1 MNPPK
6 ILRACA
12 AALVVVA
19 GLLVFLNRGEAPRH
33 NSAFGA
39 ASTSAADAATPGPA
53 SAAASGRAES
63 PGPVDAGASPS
74 GPGRLAGAEILAE
87 RWLDDPAVSTQPR
100 RIRLARLES
109 GGPPV
114 RLVEQFHADDSTGE
128 LVALST
134 EVMRADA
141 ILVAVPAGGSALEL
155 AARLQAAGFSTE
167 PAQAPDAVV
176 CLRLS
181 EATLD
186 AVPEAIAAV
195 AARLPDLVAEP
206 DFIRFPSQTTPND
219 YDTTRLWGL
228 EKIEAP
234 AAWTV
239 TTGSGDI
246 VVAVIDSGITTNHP
260 DLVANLWVNP
270 GEVAGKGRD
279 DDDNGYIDDIHGWN
293 FAGSN
298 NAVTDTNGHGT
309 HVSGTIGAR
318 GNNADGLVG
327 VNWNVRVMALR
338 AGTTT
343 FADSALLNAL
353 RYATLM
359 RERGIRVVAVNMSL
373 GGTGFS
379 ATFRQE
385 LLNARAAGVL
395 VVAAAGNL
403 DDDMA
408 TANNDLVPVYPASYD
423 VDSVIAVASTHQ
435 GDGLSVFSHY
445 GATSVDLA
453 APGTAVLS
461 TYTGGG
467 YTRIDGTSMAAPHV
481 AGAVALVA
489 AADPSLTALQI
500 RARILDTVDPV
511 PALAGRVVTGGR
523 LNLRRAVSPSLVRP
537 RVVITSGGA
546 AAEVAAL
553 DRAGLGLTLEAVV
566 QSEGGVT
573 PAAALAWS
581 LVEGPQ
587 AVGFSAT
594 TGAATTVTFPVAGRY
609 RLRVTAAAGALQE
622 RDDLVVAVGP
632 DTTSSANGL
641 QGWWRFDDTGSS
653 TADSSGNSRIG
664 TVTSAVRSS
673 TAVLGTAM
681 EFNGSTSRV
690 GFNTPTLSRVSV
702 AGWARASGVNSLTIF
717 PRVVHMR
724 EGLLFGGFDSS
735 GLDDGNANTL
745 KFALDNGVSDVVWHS
760 PPGTYSIGTWYH
772 IAVTYDPTAT
782 HPAPTFY
789 INGVRQLTG
798 TQNSVAST
806 PTVAAGQGYIGDRGD
821 GMRGWLGQLDEV
833 RLYDRVLDDA
843 EVSWMSREAVVRAL
857 AGGTLT
863 SGATGDP
870 SSVPF
875 SFTPATT
882 ALGVSLLLNPR
893 WSDLSGTTLFTAT
906 GATSA
911 TATFTTSGTHLVR
924 FDATSSDGAH
934 ITRTISVDVGLPTVT
949 REGYYTGTTSTGGIW
964 TLLVRSDSTGTFFG
978 ASSRGSFQRDFTV
991 PESGIFVIDD
1001 RAGTV
1006 VSGRIFADGSVNGSI
1021 DGATTFS
1028 GARTSAGL
1036 GTADPARDGIY
1047 SGWVVDTGVRAAAQ
1061 VERGLISIAVEEP
1074 GEHRAAAGAIDT
1086 AGVFALSPGAGAS
1099 YTGSASGGRLDAS
1112 VTLPGQATA
1121 RQLVLLRDG
1130 ADPARRLVNISVR
1143 GVVGSGEAVLI
1154 PGFVVE
1160 GGALPVLV
1168 RGVGPGLVRFQVPSG
1183 LVLQQPR
1190 IVLRQGQVLV
1200 QQNAGWTLGGQTEA
1214 IIAANSLTRAFALDP
1229 TLPDSALTLPLA
1241 AEGYTVEVN
1250 GADGGTG
1257 IALAEIYD
1265 ARTGGETG
1273 GIVNISG
1280 RGFVGT
1286 GDNILIGGF
1295 VVTGDAP
1302 VLVLIRAAGPALSR
1316 FGVSGVLA
1324 QPRLR
1329 VVRGGAELATAAS
1342 WSAGE
1347 TQVSIAEAASLVKA
1361 FAFTAGAED
1370 SALLLSLPPGDYTA
1384 QVSGADGTS
1393 GIALLE
1399 IYHVRGM

>member
-1 MNPPK
+1 M
-6 ILRACA
+6 L
-12 AALVVVA
+12 
-19 GLLVFLNRGEAPRH
+19 FSRGEKPRH
-33 NSAFGA
+33 EALAVA
-39 ASTSAADAATPGPA
+39 ASAVAADPAKPGPDPAVAADRAERPA
-53 SAAASGRAES
+53 SVEAGPPRSGR
-63 PGPVDAGASPS
+63 
-74 GPGRLAGAEILAE
+74 GRLAGAEILAE

-100 RIRLARLES
+100 RIRLARLE
-109 GGPPV
+109 GEGQLV
-114 RLVEQFHADDSTGE
+114 RLVERFHVDGSTRE
-128 LVALST
+128 LVAIAT

-155 AARLQAAGFSTE
+155 TARLQAAGFSTE

-195 AARLPDLVAEP
+195 AARLSDLLAEP
-206 DFIRFPSQTTPND
+206 DFIRFPTQTTPND

-239 TTGSGDI
+239 TTGNSDV
-246 VVAVIDSGITTNHP
+246 VVAVIDSGITTSHP

-270 GEVAGKGRD
+270 GEVAGNGRD
-279 DDDNGYIDDIHGWN
+279 DDGNGYVDDVHGWN
-293 FAGSN
+293 FPGN
-298 NAVTDTNGHGT
+298 NGTVTDSNGHGT

-318 GNNADGLVG
+318 GNNAAGLVG

-338 AGTTT
+338 AGTSS

-353 RYATLM
+353 RYAILM
-359 RERGIRVVAVNMSL
+359 RQRGIRVVAVNMSL
-373 GGTGFS
+373 GGTGSS

-385 LLNARAAGVL
+385 LVNAGTAGVL

-403 DDDMA
+403 DADTP

-423 VDSVIAVASTHQ
+423 VDSLIAVASSNQ

-445 GATSVDLA
+445 GAISVDLA

-481 AGAVALVA
+481 AGAIALVA
-489 AADPSLTALQI
+489 AADPSLTALQL

-511 PALAGRVVTGGR
+511 PALAGRVVSGGR
-523 LNLRRAVSPSLVRP
+523 LNLRRAVSPSLLRP

-553 DRAGLGLTLEAVV
+553 DRAGLGLALEAVV
-566 QSEGGVT
+566 QPEGGVT
-573 PAAALAWS
+573 PVAALAWS
-581 LVEGPQ
+581 QVEGPQ

-594 TGAATTVTFPVAGRY
+594 SGAATTVTFPVAGRY
-609 RLRVTAAAGALQE
+609 RMRVTATAGALQE
-622 RDDLVVAVGP
+622 RDDIVVAVGP
-632 DTTSSANGL
+632 DTTSSTDGL
-641 QGWWRFDDTGSS
+641 QAWWRFDDTGGT

-664 TVTSAVRSS
+664 TVNSAVRSS
-673 TAVLGTAM
+673 SAVLGTSM

-690 GFNTPTLSRVSV
+690 GFTTPTLSRVTI

-724 EGLLFGGFDSS
+724 EGLLFGGFDNS
-735 GLDDGNANTL
+735 GTDDGNASTL

-760 PPGTYSIGTWYH
+760 PPGTYFVGPWYH
-772 IAVTYDPTAT
+772 VAVTYDPTAT
-782 HPAPTFY
+782 YPAPVFY

-821 GMRGWLGQLDEV
+821 GARPWLGQLDEV
-833 RLYDRVLDDA
+833 RLYNRVLDDA
-843 EVSWMSREAVVRAL
+843 EVSWMSREVVVQAL
-857 AGGTLT
+857 AGGSL
-863 SGATGDP
+863 SAGSTGDP
-870 SSVPF
+870 FTVPLT
-875 SFTPATT
+875 FTAGTA
-882 ALGVSLLLNPR
+882 ALGAPTLLNPR
-893 WSDLSGTTLFTAT
+893 WSEVGATATITAT

-911 TATFTTSGTHLVR
+911 TASFTVPGTHLVR
-924 FDATSSDGAH
+924 FDATSSDGVH
-934 ITRTISVDVGLPTVT
+934 ITRTISVDVASTPVV
-949 REGYYTGTTSTGGIW
+949 REGYYTGATSSGGVW
-964 TLLVRSDSTGTFFG
+964 TLLVRSDGTGTFFS
-978 ASSRGSFQRDFTV
+978 ASGRGSFQRGFTV
-991 PESGIFVIDD
+991 PEWGIFAIDD
-1001 RAGTV
+1001 RAGTSV
-1006 VSGRIFADGSVNGSI
+1006 TGRIFADGSVSGTIAGS
-1021 DGATTFS
+1021 AAFS
-1028 GARTSAGL
+1028 GARTSIGL
-1036 GTADPARDGIY
+1036 GVADPARDGIY
-1047 SGWVVDTGVRAAAQ
+1047 SGWVLDTGVRAAAQ
-1061 VERGLISIAVEEP
+1061 VERGLISIVVEES

-1086 AGVFALSPGAGAS
+1086 AGAFSLSPAAGSS
-1099 YTGSASGGRLDAS
+1099 YAGSVSSGRLDAA
-1112 VTLPGQATA
+1112 VTLSGVAGV

-1130 ADPARRLVNISVR
+1130 TDPARRLVNISVR
-1143 GVVGSGEAVLI
+1143 GVVGTGDAVLI

-1168 RGVGPGLVRFQVPSG
+1168 RGVGPGLVRFQVPSD

-1190 IVLRQGQVLV
+1190 IVLRQGQSLV
-1200 QQNAGWTLGGQTEA
+1200 QQNAGWTLGGQSEA
-1214 IIAANSLTRAFALDP
+1214 IIAANTLTRAFALDAA
-1229 TLPDSALTLPLA
+1229 LPDSALTLPLA

-1316 FGVSGVLA
+1316 FGVNGVLA

-1347 TQVSIAEAASLVKA
+1347 TPGSIAEAASLVRA
-1361 FAFTAGAED
+1361 FAFTADAED